1 MFEGELNFAL
11 MLARE
16 MGKPNWRAMLAGISS
31 SDYAD
36 WKRFYR
42 EHFFMEAQMDAHF
55 SMLTYAV
62 LNLFFAD
69 EEMSPADFSLL
80 HPASHEEEESEDDLM
95 NKAEGLYGGL
105 RFGAGAICKE
115 VTTDGDGDADDDS
128 DALMAVSKQITGGVR
143 YEPASR

>member
-16 MGKPNWRAMLAGISS
+16 MGKPNWRAMLAGMSS

-36 WKRFYR
+36 WKHFYG
-42 EHFFMEAQMDAHF
+42 EHFFRETQMDAHF

-62 LNLFFAD
+62 LGLFFAD
-69 EEMSPADFSLL
+69 ENMSPSDFSLL
-80 HPASHEEEESEDDLM
+80 HPVNKDEEGSEDQLM
-95 NKAEGLYGGL
+95 DKAEGLYGGV
-105 RFGAGAICKE
+105 RFGAGATCEE
-115 VTTDGDGDADDDS
+115 VTTDAEDDS
-128 DALMAVSKQITGGVR
+128 DALMAVSKKITGGVR

>member
-1 MFEGELNFAL
+1 
-11 MLARE
+11 
-16 MGKPNWRAMLAGISS
+16 
-31 SDYAD
+31 
-36 WKRFYR
+36 
-42 EHFFMEAQMDAHF
+42 MDAHF

-80 HPASHEEEESEDDLM
+80 HPASHKEEESEDDLM

-105 RFGAGAICKE
+105 RFWAGAIYKE
-115 VTTDGDGDADDDS
+115 VTTDGDADNDS